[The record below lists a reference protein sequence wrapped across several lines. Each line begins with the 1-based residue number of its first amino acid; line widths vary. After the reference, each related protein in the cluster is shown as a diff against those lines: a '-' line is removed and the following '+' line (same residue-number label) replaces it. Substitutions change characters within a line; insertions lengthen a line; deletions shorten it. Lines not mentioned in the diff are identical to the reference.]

1 MEQFKHYLL
10 KFKWL
15 IIAIIAIIIV
25 ATIITLVV
33 KNKAIDVKGDV
44 DVEFSGYDKSGN
56 AALTEGSEEKIERKL
71 LVQALKQSKFK
82 NKEVIDMIK
91 NGDEDDI
98 DPMNFNNEEQKKL
111 EKAEKIYDSVEL
123 DTYNDSNLSN
133 GDKTTVKLS
142 VKKGISDD
150 YKLKVKEF
158 KKSFK
163 AKGLKKPKT
172 VTTKDIF
179 SNIETKFTGLN
190 NSGKLNLITKNDESD
205 GYDISSYNFTVPN
218 NGNLKNG
225 DKINLELPKELIS
238 NIQDSGSKTFK
249 GSKTYQVEVKDL
261 PDVNDIDN
269 INDIIDKT
277 KTQIKE
283 DNKSTKYDKKST
295 EILSSY
301 YKIGSEEDEYSFGYE
316 EDDNESE
323 KVTPT
328 STLEP
333 DKYTILTTAKIT
345 DNNKYSD
352 DTTRYKGY
360 GYKNYTL
367 EGKRLIKDESTAE
380 ITNNLTN
387 EKQEDLVNELKSEN
401 FVKVE
406 TKK

>member
-1 MEQFKHYLL
+1 MK
-10 KFKWL
+10 
-15 IIAIIAIIIV
+15 
-25 ATIITLVV
+25 
-33 KNKAIDVKGDV
+33 
-44 DVEFSGYDKSGN
+44 
-56 AALTEGSEEKIERKL
+56 
-71 LVQALKQSKFK
+71 
-82 NKEVIDMIK
+82 
-91 NGDEDDI
+91 
-98 DPMNFNNEEQKKL
+98 
-111 EKAEKIYDSVEL
+111 
-123 DTYNDSNLSN
+123 
-133 GDKTTVKLS
+133 
-142 VKKGISDD
+142 
-150 YKLKVKEF
+150 
-158 KKSFK
+158 
-163 AKGLKKPKT
+163 
-172 VTTKDIF
+172 
-179 SNIETKFTGLN
+179 
-190 NSGKLNLITKNDESD
+190 SD

-283 DNKSTKYDKKST
+283 DNKSTKYNKKST
-295 EILSSY
+295 EILSIY
-301 YKIGSEEDEYSFGYE
+301 YKIGTEEDEYSFGYE

-345 DNNKYSD
+345 DHDKYSD

-367 EGKRLIKDESTAE
+367 EKANASSKMNPQQKL
-380 ITNNLTN
+380 
-387 EKQEDLVNELKSEN
+387 
-401 FVKVE
+401 
-406 TKK
+406 